1 MRAQARGY
9 DTLAPVY
16 DLLQED
22 IDPGRWAGFVEEEV
36 RLHCGIR
43 QGTGDGE
50 SGRLLALDLGCGTG
64 SVAVELAERGY
75 DVIGIDRSSGM
86 LEQARIKASDRGFS
100 HGEGGVTL
108 ICQDIAA
115 FELYGTVDIAVCLM
129 DTVNHLPG
137 PEQVRSLFRL
147 CHHYLNPG
155 GLLVFDIAT
164 LHHFEA
170 TRGDQV
176 FYDLG
181 RDVTMV
187 WKNVWNPRRKASRA
201 DLALFIEG
209 NDGRYDRFDAVI
221 RERAYPVDRIRRWLT
236 QAGWE
241 IAAEY
246 GDIDRGPVRPDTERV
261 FFAAV
266 KPVHAGNSMNGATA

>member
-1 MRAQARGY
+1 MTTQGKGY

-22 IDPGRWAGFVEEEV
+22 IDPGHWADFIEEEV
-36 RLHCGIR
+36 RLHSGI
-43 QGTGDGE
+43 QPGTGDGM
-50 SGRLLALDLGCGTG
+50 SGRLLVLDLGCGTG
-64 SVAVELAERGY
+64 SLSVELAARGL
-75 DVIGIDRSSGM
+75 DVIGVDRSAGM
-86 LEQARIKASDRGFS
+86 LEQARVKAAERDIS

-108 ICQDIAA
+108 VCQDIAA
-115 FELYGTVDIAVCLM
+115 FELYGTVDLAVCMM

-155 GLLVFDIAT
+155 GLFVFDVAT
-164 LHHFEA
+164 LHHFAA

-187 WKNVWNPRRKASRA
+187 WKNTWNPRRKTSRA

-221 RERAYPVDRIRRWLT
+221 RERAYPIDHIRRWLA
-236 QAGWE
+236 QAGWR

-266 KPVHAGNSMNGATA
+266 KSASAHMDQSGDIA